1 MTNEQTIKANIAIH
15 TGAAGA
21 AAIGAGLAQLP
32 ISDNLPIVAIQITMA
47 IALGKIFDVEV
58 SEGVGR
64 GMVMTALAT
73 MTGPIIARVISQI
86 VLGWVPGAG
95 NAVNSA
101 TAAAITEAVG
111 WILVSELDKQPP
123 KDPPEEPPTAET

>member
-1 MTNEQTIKANIAIH
+1 MTNEQIIKSNIAIH
-15 TGAAGA
+15 SGAAGT
-21 AAIGAGLAQLP
+21 AAIGAGLAQIP
-32 ISDNLPIVAIQITMA
+32 GSDNLPIVAIQITMA
-47 IALGKIFDVEV
+47 IALGRIFHVEV
-58 SEGVGR
+58 SEGVAR

-73 MTGPIIARVISQI
+73 MTGPIVARVISQI

-101 TAAAITEAVG
+101 TAAAFTEAVG

-123 KDPPEEPPTAET
+123 EEPPAAGT

>member
-1 MTNEQTIKANIAIH
+1 
-15 TGAAGA
+15 
-21 AAIGAGLAQLP
+21 
-32 ISDNLPIVAIQITMA
+32 
-47 IALGKIFDVEV
+47 
-58 SEGVGR
+58 
-64 GMVMTALAT
+64 

-123 KDPPEEPPTAET
+123 RDPPEEPPTAET